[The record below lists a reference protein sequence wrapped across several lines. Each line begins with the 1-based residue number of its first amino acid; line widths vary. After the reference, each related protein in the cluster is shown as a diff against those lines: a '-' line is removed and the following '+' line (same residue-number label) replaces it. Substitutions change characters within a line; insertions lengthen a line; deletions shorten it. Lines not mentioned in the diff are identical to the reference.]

1 MPKEF
6 AFEYAGTR
14 EAFLKNLEKHPS
26 YTGLNGEKY
35 YYFDDFIVKVTEDT
49 IHFGV
54 ERSGHS
60 GGYWFVPTITEGA
73 EMLTFRGS
81 IAYIG
86 PEGERSKRQ
95 KIIDGVEM
103 CLLFILVFPII
114 LIVLL
119 YRLAAWLVR
128 KLIHKPK
135 AKEKTKEEKLL
146 DLMAAHLG
154 CVHTAT
160 KE

>member
-14 EAFLKNLEKHPS
+14 ESFLKNLEKHPS
-26 YTGLNGEKY
+26 YTGLNGDRY

-49 IHFGV
+49 IHIGV
-54 ERSGHS
+54 ERAGHS
-60 GGYWFVPTITEGA
+60 GGYWFVPTITEEA

-81 IAYIG
+81 ITYIG
-86 PEGERSKRQ
+86 PEGERGKRQ
-95 KIIDGVEM
+95 KIIDGIEM
-103 CLLFILVFPII
+103 CLIFILTLPII

-128 KLIHKPK
+128 KLIRKPK
-135 AKEKTKEEKLL
+135 TEEKTKEEKLL

-154 CVHTAT
+154 CVHTVT
-160 KE
+160 KG